1 MNIHSLKLKF
11 IVILIGMLG
20 AFLLMQTYYFTPTLR
35 TAKEHET
42 LEAQLQIAQLLAATF
57 ELSFQQT
64 VSEIE
69 AIAKLPAIISLENEQ
84 LDRTL
89 SQMNRVTQFFNYYF
103 ITDPEGT
110 WLSYPSKPH
119 LQGKKIKNNYWIND
133 ILKKDC
139 TTFLDVHLANAIDTL
154 VSGFATPIRS
164 ANGEIKAIVR
174 GVITVSDNNAL
185 LKQIKNI
192 KIGHDGFVY
201 IVDSRGQLIAHP
213 DFFTSPENLKQH
225 NFNKYLPVAKALSG
239 ESGTAEYKYN
249 NQAWVAAYHPIPA
262 TGWALI
268 VQQPK
273 EYIDQHIQ
281 GEVKQTTNFLLLTFL
296 LITAGLACF
305 FIYSLSPLTR
315 LLKSIHSEQPFKAHS
330 FPKNEIG
337 TLAEEF
343 NKYSEQL
350 EEKVAHR
357 TEELSHANNKLT
369 NEIEERKKAEKNL
382 LKRDAA
388 HKSILRATPVGIGL
402 VHNRIFSWVSEQV
415 IQLTGYS
422 EEELVGKSA
431 RMVYPNDGE
440 FDKVGRIKYGQ
451 LKNNAEVGE
460 VDTLWRKKDGTVI
473 DVHLRSTPINPADL
487 SEGVTFSV
495 IDITERKRMEKDLQ
509 SAHKLESLGILA
521 GGIAHDF
528 NNLLQSIIGNI
539 SLAKMC
545 VNKEDKVYSKLTETE
560 KAATRATALTLQLLT
575 FAKGGAPIKKTTH
588 ISDIIKNSASF
599 SLQGSNVCCEYLFA
613 DDIWMIDMDEGQI
626 GQVIQNLIINSNHAM
641 PNGGRITIR
650 AENCRIKTGEVSSL
664 DKGRY
669 VRISIQ
675 DNGIGIPAEHL
686 SRIFDPYYSTK
697 QTGSGL
703 GLAVAFSVI
712 KNHSG
717 LLTAESE
724 VGKGATFN
732 ILLPASDADH
742 PEVGEHDQE
751 IVFTG
756 KGKVLIMDDE
766 ILILDV
772 AAEML
777 SILGYVVTTA
787 QDGRKVLEEYK
798 NTMVEEPYDFV
809 ILDLTVPGGMGG
821 EETINKLL
829 ELNPRVKA
837 FVSSGYATD
846 PIMAKY
852 SRYGFCGVIPKPYTI
867 ENLSKAL
874 NTLKMATG

>member
-11 IVILIGMLG
+11 LVILIGILG
-20 AFLLMQTYYFTPTLR
+20 AVLLMQTYYFIPTLR
-35 TAKEHET
+35 TTEEHEA

-89 SQMNRVTQFFNYYF
+89 SEMNRVTQFFNYYF
-103 ITDPEGT
+103 ITDPDGT

-133 ILKKDC
+133 ILKNDR
-139 TTFLDVHLANAIDTL
+139 TMFLDVHLANSIDTL

-164 ANGEIKAIVR
+164 ANGEIKAIIR

-185 LKQIKNI
+185 LKQTKNI
-192 KIGHDGFVY
+192 KIGQDGFVY
-201 IVDSRGQLIAHP
+201 IVDSQGQLIAHP
-213 DFFTSPENLKQH
+213 DFSTTPENLKQH
-225 NFNKYLPVAKALSG
+225 NFNKYLPVSKALSG
-239 ESGTAEYKYN
+239 ESGTTEYKYN
-249 NQAWVAAYHPIPA
+249 NQAWVAAYHPISA

-281 GEVKQTTNFLLLTFL
+281 GEVNKVTDFLLLSFL
-296 LITAGLACF
+296 LITACLACF

-337 TLAEEF
+337 SLAQEF

-350 EEKVAHR
+350 ENKVAHR
-357 TEELSHANNKLT
+357 TEELSHVNNKLK

-382 LKRDAA
+382 LKKDAA
-388 HKSILRATPVGIGL
+388 QRSILRATPVGIGL
-402 VHNRIFSWVSEQV
+402 VHNRVFSWVSEQV

-431 RMVYPNDGE
+431 RMVYPSDEE

-451 LKNNAEVGE
+451 IQNNAEIGE
-460 VDTLWRKKDGTVI
+460 VDTIWRKKDGTLI
-473 DVHLRSTPINPADL
+473 DVHLRSTPINHANL

-495 IDITERKRMEKDLQ
+495 HDITERKKMEQDLQ
-509 SAHKLESLGILA
+509 RAHKLESLGILA

-539 SLAKMC
+539 SLAKMS
-545 VNKEDKVYSKLTETE
+545 VSKDDKVYSKLTETE
-560 KAATRATALTLQLLT
+560 KAALRATALTLQLLT
-575 FAKGGAPIKKTTH
+575 FAKGGAPIKKNTH
-588 ISDIIKNSASF
+588 IPDIIKNSASF
-599 SLQGSNVCCEYLFA
+599 SLQGSNVSCEYFFA
-613 DDIWMIDMDEGQI
+613 NNLWPVNVDEGQI
-626 GQVIQNLIINSNHAM
+626 GQVIQNLIINSDHAM
-641 PNGGRITIR
+641 PGGGTVSIHVKNHRIEASDI
-650 AENCRIKTGEVSSL
+650 SSI
-664 DKGRY
+664 DEGRY
-669 VRISIQ
+669 VQISIK
-675 DNGIGIPAEHL
+675 DNGIGIPEEHL

-703 GLAVAFSVI
+703 GLAVAYSII

-717 LLTAESE
+717 LLTVESE
-724 VGKGATFN
+724 VGKGATFT
-732 ILLPASDADH
+732 ILLPASDTDQSDK
-742 PEVGEHDQE
+742 PVIDQE
-751 IVFTG
+751 TVHTG

-766 ILILDV
+766 ALLLDV

-777 SILGYVVTTA
+777 EVLGYEVTTA
-787 QDGRKVLEEYK
+787 LNGIKALEEYK
-798 NTMVEEPYDFV
+798 AAMATKPYDFV

-821 EETINKLL
+821 EETISKLL
-829 ELNPRVKA
+829 ELNPKVKA
-837 FVSSGYATD
+837 LVSSGYAND
-846 PIMAKY
+846 PIMAEY
-852 SRYGFCGVIPKPYTI
+852 SRFGFRGVIPKPYTI
-867 ENLSKAL
+867 ENLSKEL
-874 NTLKMATG
+874 NNLKGATD